1 MKTKKNLIKICLLAG
16 LGLILAG
23 RTPAQTFT
31 NLHSFSATFS
41 PNFTNSD
48 GASPLGSLVF
58 AGNTLYG
65 TAPYGGT
72 NGNGTIFAVNTNGTG
87 FTNLHSFTA
96 ISGTHYTN
104 SDGYNPQAGLIL
116 SGNTLYGTAQDGGTI
131 GFGTVFKLN
140 LDGTGFTNLHSFT
153 AISGTLNTNS
163 EGVSPRGLV
172 LSGNTLYG
180 TAVAGGTNGNGT
192 VFKLNT
198 NGTGF
203 TTLHSFAA
211 TSGPFPYTNSDGS
224 WPNAVI
230 LSGNTLYGTAING
243 GRSGAGAVF
252 ALNTDGTGFT
262 NLHSFTATDPTYFT
276 NRDGANPQ
284 AGLILSGNTLYGT
297 AVGGGSSGN
306 GIVFAVNTNGMG
318 FTNLYSFR
326 AGGYDASSNYT
337 NSDGANPQTSLILS
351 GNTLYGT
358 AYDGGGAG
366 NGTVFAVNTNGTGFT
381 CLYSFTAASAA
392 FPYNNSDGGA
402 PNASLILSGNTLFGT
417 AVAGGSADN
426 GTVFSLSLPPPPL
439 TITPSGANVILTWPT
454 YAPGI
459 TLQST
464 TNLVSTAV
472 WSTVSPVP
480 VVVTGQNAVTNPIS
494 GTRKFYRLSQ

>member
-16 LGLILAG
+16 LGLILTG

-31 NLHSFSATFS
+31 TLHSFSATFS

-104 SDGYNPQAGLIL
+104 SDGSHPQAGLIL

-180 TAVAGGTNGNGT
+180 TAVAGGTRDQ
-192 VFKLNT
+192 
-198 NGTGF
+198 
-203 TTLHSFAA
+203 
-211 TSGPFPYTNSDGS
+211 P
-224 WPNAVI
+224 
-230 LSGNTLYGTAING
+230 
-243 GRSGAGAVF
+243 AG
-252 ALNTDGTGFT
+252 
-262 NLHSFTATDPTYFT
+262 
-276 NRDGANPQ
+276 
-284 AGLILSGNTLYGT
+284 
-297 AVGGGSSGN
+297 
-306 GIVFAVNTNGMG
+306 
-318 FTNLYSFR
+318 
-326 AGGYDASSNYT
+326 
-337 NSDGANPQTSLILS
+337 
-351 GNTLYGT
+351 
-358 AYDGGGAG
+358 
-366 NGTVFAVNTNGTGFT
+366 
-381 CLYSFTAASAA
+381 
-392 FPYNNSDGGA
+392 
-402 PNASLILSGNTLFGT
+402 
-417 AVAGGSADN
+417 
-426 GTVFSLSLPPPPL
+426 
-439 TITPSGANVILTWPT
+439 
-454 YAPGI
+454 
-459 TLQST
+459 
-464 TNLVSTAV
+464 
-472 WSTVSPVP
+472 
-480 VVVTGQNAVTNPIS
+480 
-494 GTRKFYRLSQ
+494 